1 MSRKTQRYSKEFKA
15 EAVRT
20 VLENQLSISE
30 GASRLSLPEGT
41 LGQWVTAARKGLGT
55 LGSRTLAELE
65 SEILQLRKA
74 LNEARLERDIFK
86 KSNSVFCTGV
96 AEKYALIEQ
105 WRQQFPIEAMCQVFG
120 VSRSGYYNWVQHE
133 PSDRKQSDERLKPE
147 IKVAHIRT
155 RETYGTRRLQTE
167 LAENGI
173 IVGRDRL
180 ARLRKELRLRC
191 KQKRK
196 FRATTN
202 PNHNLP
208 VAPNLL
214 NQTFAPTA
222 PNQVWVADLTYVAT
236 QEGWLY
242 LAGIKDVYTCEIV
255 GYAMGERM
263 TKELTGKALFMA
275 LRSQRPPAGLIH
287 HSDRG
292 SQYCAYDYR
301 VIQEQSGLKTSMSR
315 KGNCYDNAPM
325 ESFWGTL
332 KNESL
337 SHYRFN
343 NRDEA
348 ISVIREYIEIFYNR
362 QRRHSRLGN
371 ISPAAF
377 REKYHQMTA

>member
-30 GASRLSLPEGT
+30 GASRLSLPEGP

-55 LGSRTLAELE
+55 LGSRTVAELE
-65 SEILQLRKA
+65 SEILQLCKA
-74 LNEARLERDIFK
+74 LNEACLERDIFK

-133 PSDRKQSDERLKPE
+133 PSDRKQSDERLKLE

-202 PNHNLP
+202 SNHNLP

-292 SQYCAYDYR
+292 SQYCTYDYR
-301 VIQEQSGLKTSMSR
+301 VIQEQFGLKTSMSR

-377 REKYHQMTA
+377 REKYHQMAA

>member
-55 LGSRTLAELE
+55 PGSRMVAELE

-74 LNEARLERDIFK
+74 LNEARLERDIL
-86 KSNSVFCTGV
+86 NCTGV

-133 PSDRKQSDERLKPE
+133 PSDRKQSDERLKLE

-155 RETYGTRRLQTE
+155 RETYGTRQLQTE

-202 PNHNLP
+202 SNHNLP

-301 VIQEQSGLKTSMSR
+301 VIQEQFGLKTSMSR

-377 REKYHQMTA
+377 REKYHQMAA

>member
-55 LGSRTLAELE
+55 PGSRTVAELE

-74 LNEARLERDIFK
+74 LNEARLERDILK
-86 KSNSVFCTGV
+86 KATAYF
-96 AEKYALIEQ
+96 A
-105 WRQQFPIEAMCQVFG
+105 
-120 VSRSGYYNWVQHE
+120 E
-133 PSDRKQSDERLKPE
+133 PSDRKQSDERLKLE

-202 PNHNLP
+202 SNHNLP

-301 VIQEQSGLKTSMSR
+301 VIQEQFGLKTSMSR

-337 SHYRFN
+337 SHYRF
-343 NRDEA
+343 
-348 ISVIREYIEIFYNR
+348 
-362 QRRHSRLGN
+362 
-371 ISPAAF
+371 
-377 REKYHQMTA
+377 